1 MLIRKITSEEV
12 VSIFLEFF
20 EKHAHLRIP
29 GRSLVPQNDP
39 SLLYINSGMAPMKPY
54 FLGQEVPPQ
63 PDLCNVQRCL
73 RTNDIDEVGDRHH
86 LTFFEMM
93 GSWSIGHY
101 WKPNATK
108 LAWDLL
114 VNGFGFPPERLYATV
129 YAGDPVLGIP
139 ADDESIECWRAVGMP
154 DDHIVRLGADN
165 FWGPAGDYGPCGPC
179 TELFFDT
186 GAAFGPDYVPGGH
199 FDDVSRFIEIWNA
212 GVFMEYN
219 KLPVGMSKLDMR
231 SVDTGAGLERL
242 VMTLNGFSSCYET
255 DLLKPL
261 MDFTLAQLGETI
273 AREAPAPRIISDHI
287 RAAAMILADGV
298 KPAPSGPGYIP
309 RRLIRRAIATAVQMG
324 KPDFDFSGLMALAI
338 DNAKSWNTQV
348 ASRRERIISVFDKE
362 RADFDAT
369 LQSGLKRLADAFEE
383 GSGALSGSVAFNL
396 FSTYG
401 LPVDTVREYVAVR
414 KGTFDEA
421 GFEAEF
427 KKHQEVSRNLQE
439 GEAPQTV
446 ATLGLDDV
454 TATTFLGYDRLQAN
468 GTIKAV
474 LVGDA
479 RVPAAK
485 EGEAITIIADRTSF
499 YAESGGQVGDTG
511 ILRTADGT
519 MAVEDTVKLG
529 AGVFAHK
536 GHVTGGTIA
545 PDAEAEFEVE
555 PGRRAKIMANHT
567 ATHLMHAALRKI
579 LGPEVGQAGSRVDPE
594 RLRFDF
600 TYGAKMTEE
609 QITQVEDMVNAAIR
623 ENYPLVMK
631 EMSYDEAVAEGALAF
646 FAEKYGDVVRTIRF
660 GDYSMELCG
669 GIHVPATG
677 EIGLFLVQSEASVSR
692 GVRRIQAVTGA
703 AALERVHERNAI
715 LARLSKL
722 VNATPDEL
730 ETRVQTLATQQK
742 AQAKAAPAIKTN
754 GLADSAKA
762 LPDGVKAIIAAPQI
776 DPKTVRETA
785 IDLAKT
791 IDGIAVI
798 MTKAGPK
805 VKIAVAVADTRTGAY
820 QATDI
825 LEKILPKVGG
835 SGGGGKATLAEGMG
849 TWTDTIPAMGGD
861 LSLLG

>member
-12 VSIFLEFF
+12 VSIFLGFF

-114 VNGFGFPPERLYATV
+114 TNGFGFPPERLYATV
-129 YAGDPVLGIP
+129 YRGDPALGIP
-139 ADDESIECWRAVGMP
+139 ADEESIQCWRDVGMP

-179 TELFFDT
+179 TEVFFDT
-186 GAAFGPDYVPGGH
+186 GKEFGPDYLPGGH

-242 VMTLNGFSSCYET
+242 VMTLNGQSSCYET
-255 DLLKPL
+255 DLLAPL
-261 MDFTLAQLGETI
+261 MDFTLGQLGPGTT
-273 AREAPAPRIISDHI
+273 RELPAPRIISDHI

-298 KPAPSGPGYIP
+298 KPAPSGPGYVP
-309 RRLIRRAIATAVQMG
+309 RRLIRRAIATAVQTG
-324 KPDFDFSGLMALAI
+324 KPDFDFSALIRLAI
-338 DNAKSWNTQV
+338 DNAKSWNSHV
-348 ASRRERIISVFDKE
+348 GKRRDHIMSVFEKE

-369 LQSGLKRLADAFEE
+369 LQSGLKRLADAYDE
-383 GSGALSGSVAFNL
+383 GAGMLSGSVAFNL

-401 LPVDTVREYVAVR
+401 LPVDTVREYVAAR
-414 KGTFDEA
+414 KGTFDQE

-439 GEAPQTV
+439 GDAPQTV

-454 TATTFLGYDRLQAN
+454 TATQFLGYDHLTTTGKILALLR
-468 GTIKAV
+468 
-474 LVGDA
+474 GDA
-479 RVPAAK
+479 RIDAAK
-485 EGEAITIIADRTSF
+485 EGEAVTVIADRTSF
-499 YAESGGQVGDTG
+499 YAESGGQVGDAG
-511 ILRTADGT
+511 ILRTPHGT
-519 MAVEDTVKLG
+519 MNVEDTQKLG

-536 GHVTGGTIA
+536 GTVTDGTLKA
-545 PDAEAEFEVE
+545 GAAADFDVE
-555 PGRRAKIMANHT
+555 PARRAKIMANHT

-579 LGPEVGQAGSRVDPE
+579 LGPEVGQAGSRVDPD

-600 TYGAKMTEE
+600 TYGSKMTDE
-609 QITQVEDMVNAAIR
+609 QIAQVEDMVNAAIR

-669 GIHVPATG
+669 GTHVPATG

-703 AALERVHERNAI
+703 AALERVHQRNAI
-715 LARLSKL
+715 LQNLSKL
-722 VNATPDEL
+722 VNAPPEEL
-730 ETRVQTLATQQK
+730 EGRVQALATQSK
-742 AQAKAAPAIKTN
+742 AKEKAAPVIKTN
-754 GLADSAKA
+754 GLADEAKA
-762 LPDGVKAIIAAPQI
+762 LPDGTKAIIAAPQI
-776 DPKTVRETA
+776 DPKTTRETA
-785 IDLAKT
+785 LDLART

-798 MTKAGPK
+798 LVKAGPK
-805 VKIAVAVADTRTGAY
+805 VKVAVAVAETRTGTY
-820 QATDI
+820 QAS
-825 LEKILPKVGG
+825 KILAKIMQMVDGN
-835 SGGGGKATLAEGMG
+835 GGGKATLAEGIG
-849 TWTDTIPAMGGD
+849 NKADAIPAV
-861 LSLLG
+861 LGEAGLIG